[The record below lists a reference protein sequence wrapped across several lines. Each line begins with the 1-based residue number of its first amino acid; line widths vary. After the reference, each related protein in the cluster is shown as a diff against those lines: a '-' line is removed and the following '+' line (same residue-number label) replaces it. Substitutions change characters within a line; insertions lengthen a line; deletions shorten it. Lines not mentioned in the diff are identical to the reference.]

1 MVTIIERVNA
11 KGMSKLYAYAKNK
24 NVVLTTTVKGVAHES
39 NGLNTKIS
47 LGVEMS
53 HAEWEKNNKRLQTL
67 IEAKRNGEEVVS
79 VPKIVLQLW
88 QVREELGKMERTG
101 RFDTGAANAIIQ
113 ETLHPEETTALK
125 ESATDT
131 KSKMSFTDYM
141 RQFIDGCKSGDNLT
155 RKKGTVLKP
164 NSISSY
170 ESALAV
176 LLEYAKQKHYY
187 IVKFE
192 DINSNFF
199 SGFTRFVTNVRG
211 CKRNTAK
218 NHIARIKTVLRIA
231 KSEGYAVN
239 ENFENFNITTEE
251 TDSIYLNEEQISELY
266 DFDFSNDELIRKRI
280 ELVDDDAEREYLK
293 KHLVDSKQANFMR
306 GQYAKCRD
314 AFVLGCLTGQ
324 RYSDFKRINEGMM
337 KDIDGIQFIEIRQEK
352 TDKKV
357 FAPMIDKRI
366 KEILDRNGGR
376 VYALH
381 LSEMNERLRHIAALV
396 GWDFDAGIEE
406 SVNGVRVKSSKR
418 FYECVSTH
426 TARRSWATNAYKRG
440 VPLRSIMAVTGH
452 GTEEMLRRYLKLTQ
466 EEAALA
472 AARDLAKSM
481 AIMQ

>member
-1 MVTIIERVNA
+1 MVTIIERTNS
-11 KGMSKLYAYAKNK
+11 KGMSKLYAYAKNR
-24 NVVLTTTVKGVAHES
+24 NVVLATMVKGVAHES

-53 HAEWEKNNKRLQTL
+53 HVEWEKSNKRLQAL
-67 IEAKRNGEEVVS
+67 IEAKKNGEEVVS

-88 QVREELGKMERTG
+88 QVKDELGKMEKSG
-101 RFDTGAANAIIQ
+101 RFDTGAANSIIQ
-113 ETLHPEETTALK
+113 AILHPEETTTTK
-125 ESATDT
+125 SMTDT
-131 KSKMSFTDYM
+131 KSKVSFTDYM
-141 RQFIDGCKSGDNLT
+141 RRFIDGCKSGDNLT
-155 RKKGTVLKP
+155 RKRGTVLKP

-176 LLEYAKQKHYY
+176 LLDYAKQKHYY

-199 SGFTRFVTNVRG
+199 SGFTRFITNVRG

-218 NHIARIKTVLRIA
+218 NHIVRIKTVLRIA
-231 KSEGYAVN
+231 ESEGYAVN
-239 ENFENFNITTEE
+239 ENFESFNIATEE
-251 TDSIYLNEEQISELY
+251 TDNIYLNEEQISELY

-280 ELVDDDAEREYLK
+280 ELVDNDAEREYLK
-293 KHLVDSKQANFMR
+293 KHLVDSKQAIFMR
-306 GQYAKCRD
+306 GQYSKCRD

-324 RYSDFKRINEGMM
+324 RYSDFKRINRDMI
-337 KDIDGIQFIEIRQEK
+337 KDIDGIKFIEIRQEK
-352 TDKKV
+352 TEKKV
-357 FAPMIDKRI
+357 FAPIIDKRI
-366 KEILDRNGGR
+366 DEILERNGGR

-396 GWDFDAGIEE
+396 GWDFNAGIEE

-426 TARRSWATNAYKRG
+426 TARRSWATNAYRRG